1 MGIYLI
7 INELKYLNKKRKI
20 KLSQKQTEDIIDI

>member
-20 KLSQKQTEDIIDI
+20 KLSQKQTEDIIDT